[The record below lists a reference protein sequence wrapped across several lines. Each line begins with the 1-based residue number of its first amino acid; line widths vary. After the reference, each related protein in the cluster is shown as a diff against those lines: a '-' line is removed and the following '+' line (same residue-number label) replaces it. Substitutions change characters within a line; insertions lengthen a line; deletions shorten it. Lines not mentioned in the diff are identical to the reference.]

1 MRTLLPIAADGVDHQ
16 AVHAGRPRSALQAIV
31 TRGGMAARMLAT
43 SISTAT
49 DATAVAG
56 ATSFHTASAASAPA
70 SAVVALFLAAAH
82 ATYST
87 ASIGAADPEPRL
99 YQCDDRPGMQF
110 AFEAQRK
117 RHGNTWG
124 LGRSG
129 LEHRCSRC
137 ASRRGRGRLPEV

>member
-49 DATAVAG
+49 DATAVAD

-99 YQCDDRPGMQF
+99 YQRDDRPGMRF
-110 AFEAQRK
+110 AFEAQHRS
-117 RHGNTWG
+117 HGNTWG